1 MTPSQIILQDK
12 YSQAADPKK
21 VLLSVSRI
29 IKDGNGVLLQKNN
42 SVLFLI
48 RLGGGDVE
56 LHLYT
61 VDQPQTLA
69 KSIDY
74 FIKKIQASDMK
85 NVYFPKLKG
94 DDKIIGMVR
103 MYGIDV
109 KKSDRPEYAYMAKV

>member
-21 VLLSVSRI
+21 VLLSISRI

-61 VDQPQTLA
+61 VDPPQTLA

-74 FIKKIQASDMK
+74 FIKKIQASNMIY
-85 NVYFPKLKG
+85 VYFPKLKG

>member
-12 YSQAADPKK
+12 YSQADDPKK
-21 VLLSVSRI
+21 VLLSISRI

-48 RLGGGDVE
+48 RLGDGNVE

-61 VDQPQTLA
+61 VDTPQTLA

-85 NVYFPKLKG
+85 TVYFPKLKG